1 MLGICLV
8 ALLPSE
14 EKKKNQSFCLFFFV
28 TTAQIKNN

>member
-14 EKKKNQSFCLFFFV
+14 EEKKIKVFVFFFV

>member
-14 EKKKNQSFCLFFFV
+14 EKKNQSFCLFFFV